1 VKEPTYFTDIHISVI
16 RLQLRTA
23 ILIKSARITF
33 RTAVDGGG
41 ILVKI
46 CVAGAINWDINLF
59 VERFPEIGE
68 EVPVNRITRVPGG
81 KAANVA
87 VASARILGPE
97 QAALIG
103 CLGRD
108 AIADQQIK
116 ILKDEGVVVSGIK
129 FSRDGESGQA
139 YIIIDRD
146 GRNIINT
153 LFGANLKL
161 LPEDLHSPEIFNL
174 LLEASIV
181 TLIDPPIKTIESA
194 AFLAEEQDKMVV
206 WDAGVRSVLGIG
218 KLEAVLKSLDYLVIN
233 QVEVKN
239 LTGEKDPPKAW
250 DRLSKV
256 NERLRLIVK
265 LGERGC
271 SLISSGKMMIV
282 PAIDLEELGLR
293 VVNTVGCGDAFLG
306 VFIAY
311 KAQGLG
317 DEEALERANLAGA
330 LKATRSETRGS
341 PTKDEIER
349 YLG

>member
-1 VKEPTYFTDIHISVI
+1 M
-16 RLQLRTA
+16 
-23 ILIKSARITF
+23 
-33 RTAVDGGG
+33 
-41 ILVKI
+41 VKI

-68 EVPVNRITRVPGG
+68 EVPVKQITRVPGG

-108 AIADQQIK
+108 SIADQQIK
-116 ILKDEGVVVSGIK
+116 ILKDEGVVVSGIRS
-129 FSRDGESGQA
+129 SREAESGQA

-161 LPEDLHSPEIFNL
+161 LPEDLHSPSISNL
-174 LLEASIV
+174 LLKSAIV
-181 TLIDPPIKTIESA
+181 TLIDPPIETIKSA
-194 AFLAEEQDKMVV
+194 ASLAKEQNKMVV
-206 WDAGVRSVLGIG
+206 WDAGVRSVGGIE
-218 KLEAVLKSLDYLVIN
+218 KLETVLKSLDYLVIN

-239 LTGEKDPPKAW
+239 LTGEEDPSKAW
-250 DRLSKV
+250 ARISEVSKRLKLV
-256 NERLRLIVK
+256 VK

-271 SLISSGKMMIV
+271 SLVSSGKVMKV
-282 PAIDLEELGLR
+282 PAVDLEELGLR

-306 VFIAY
+306 VFAAY
-311 KAQGLG
+311 KSQGLE

-330 LKATRSETRGS
+330 LKATKSETRGS
-341 PTKDEIER
+341 PTKAELER
-349 YLG
+349 YLE

>member
-1 VKEPTYFTDIHISVI
+1 MSAVAHGNSNK
-16 RLQLRTA
+16 LRRA
-23 ILIKSARITF
+23 TF
-33 RTAVDGGG
+33 RTDASGGG

-46 CVAGAINWDINLF
+46 CVAGAINWDMNLF

-68 EVPVNRITRVPGG
+68 EVPVKRITRVPGG

-87 VASARILGPE
+87 VASARILSAG

-108 AIADQQIK
+108 SIADQQVK

-129 FSRDGESGQA
+129 SSRDAESGQA

-161 LPEDLHSPEIFNL
+161 LPEDLRSPEIFNL
-174 LLEASIV
+174 LLESSIV

-194 AFLAEEQDKMVV
+194 AFLAKEQNKTVV
-206 WDAGVRSVLGIG
+206 WDAGVRSVLGIR
-218 KLEAVLKSLDYLVIN
+218 KLGTVLKGLDYLAIN

-239 LTGEKDPPKAW
+239 LTGEKDPQKAW
-250 DRLSKV
+250 ERLSKV

-271 SLISSGKMMIV
+271 SLISPGDALTV
-282 PAIDLEELGLR
+282 PAVDLEELGLR

-306 VFIAY
+306 VFAAY
-311 KAQGLG
+311 KSQGLK

-330 LKATRSETRGS
+330 LKATKSETRGS
-341 PTKDEIER
+341 PTKDELER
-349 YLG
+349 YLE

>member
-1 VKEPTYFTDIHISVI
+1 M
-16 RLQLRTA
+16 
-23 ILIKSARITF
+23 
-33 RTAVDGGG
+33 
-41 ILVKI
+41 VKI

-68 EVPVNRITRVPGG
+68 EVPVKQITRVPGG

-108 AIADQQIK
+108 SIADQQIR
-116 ILKDEGVVVSGIK
+116 ILKDEGVVVSGMK
-129 FSRDGESGQA
+129 FSPYAESGQA

-153 LFGANLKL
+153 LFGANLKI
-161 LPEDLHSPEIFNL
+161 LPEDLHSLEISNL
-174 LLEASIV
+174 LLKSTIV
-181 TLIDPPIKTIESA
+181 TLIDPPIETIESA
-194 AFLAEEQDKMVV
+194 ASLAKEQDKTVV

-218 KLEAVLKSLDYLVIN
+218 KLETVLKRLDYLVIN
-233 QVEVKN
+233 QIEVKN
-239 LTGEKDPPKAW
+239 LTGEKDPLKAW

-256 NERLRLIVK
+256 NERLKLVVK

-271 SLISSGKMMIV
+271 SLVSSGNVMMM
-282 PAIDLEELGLR
+282 PAIDLEELGLQA
-293 VVNTVGCGDAFLG
+293 VNTVGCGDAFLG
-306 VFIAY
+306 VFVAF
-311 KAQGLG
+311 KSQGLE

-330 LKATRSETRGS
+330 LKATKSETRGS
-341 PTKDEIER
+341 PTKDELER